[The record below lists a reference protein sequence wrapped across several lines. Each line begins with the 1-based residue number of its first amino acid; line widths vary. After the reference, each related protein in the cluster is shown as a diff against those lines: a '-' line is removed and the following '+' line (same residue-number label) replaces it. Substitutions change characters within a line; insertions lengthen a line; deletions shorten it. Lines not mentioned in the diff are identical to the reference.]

1 MGIMGDIL
9 DVTANGGREGIIVSA
24 ISRKA
29 NLSHYAVL
37 DKCEKLVEAG
47 LVESVKN
54 DRNRVF
60 QITEKG
66 LGFFQEFKR
75 FQSLVES
82 MNLRYWSQLTQ
93 LIEPIQSKKS
103 LGEEGILFV
112 RNDSIFDT
120 MVKVPL
126 LVASMIIVAALLPIQ
141 SSFSSPRD
149 LDLIIYPDGSTH
161 ISAEIDVDPFLTD
174 YKVNLFGNTVDNLVV
189 IGDDGFLLDFDII
202 DDTAIIE
209 TFGSSVIT
217 MEYDIHDLVSKQG
230 RLWTFSLDSPSDFTL
245 LLPKNSAIVGMTN
258 LPLNMEIVNEQNQ
271 LTLSSGSTEIDYFF
285 STNSISTPS
294 EEIKNKENNSL
305 NTIIAGIAG
314 GIIAIA
320 LVSIVVIARNRQKNN
335 KKIDEQII
343 EKTLTVQKNNIL
355 DLETIFKLKPDL
367 REDDK
372 ELVKF
377 IFENNGEVLE
387 SELRK
392 KFLQPRTTMWRAV
405 KRLEREGIIEIEKKD
420 LQNLVKLRKDME
432 EDNWKN

>member
-9 DVTANGGREGIIVSA
+9 DVTANGGRDGIIVSA

-75 FQSLVES
+75 FQNLVES
-82 MNLRYWSQLTQ
+82 MNLRYWSQLSL

-103 LGEEGILFV
+103 LGDEGILFV

-120 MVKVPL
+120 MVKLPL
-126 LVASMIIVAALLPIQ
+126 LVASMIIVAALMPIQ

-149 LDLIIYPDGSTH
+149 LDLIIYADGSTH
-161 ISAEIDVDPFLTD
+161 VSTEIDVDPFLTD
-174 YKVNLFGNTVDNLVV
+174 YEVNLFGNTIDNLVV
-189 IGDDGFLLDFDII
+189 IGDDGFLLDVDVIG
-202 DDTAIIE
+202 DTALIQ
-209 TFGSSVIT
+209 TFGSSVVTI
-217 MEYDIHDLVSKQG
+217 EYDIHDLVSKQG

-258 LPLNMEIVNEQNQ
+258 LPLNMEIINEQNQ

-285 STNSISTPS
+285 STNSISTPI
-294 EEIKNKENNSL
+294 EEIKNEEDNFL
-305 NTIIAGIAG
+305 YAIAG
-314 GIIAIA
+314 GIIAIV
-320 LVSIVVIARNRQKNN
+320 LVSIVIFVRNKQK
-335 KKIDEQII
+335 DV
-343 EKTLTVQKNNIL
+343 KTINEVVTIQKNNIL

-377 IFENNGEVLE
+377 IFDNNGEALE

-392 KFLQPRTTMWRAV
+392 NFLQPRTTMWRAV
-405 KRLEREGIIEIEKKD
+405 KRLEREGVIEIEKKD
-420 LQNLVKLRKDME
+420 LQNLVKLRKNME

>member
-1 MGIMGDIL
+1 MTL
-9 DVTANGGREGIIVSA
+9 
-24 ISRKA
+24 
-29 NLSHYAVL
+29 
-37 DKCEKLVEAG
+37 
-47 LVESVKN
+47 
-54 DRNRVF
+54 
-60 QITEKG
+60 
-66 LGFFQEFKR
+66 
-75 FQSLVES
+75 
-82 MNLRYWSQLTQ
+82 

-161 ISAEIDVDPFLTD
+161 ISTEIDVDPFLTD
-174 YKVNLFGNTVDNLVV
+174 YEVNLFGSTIDNLVV
-189 IGDDGFLLDFDII
+189 IGDDGFLLDVDII
-202 DDTAIIE
+202 DDTAIIQ

-258 LPLNMEIVNEQNQ
+258 LPLNMEIINEQNQ

-285 STNSISTPS
+285 STNSISNPN
-294 EEIKNKENNSL
+294 EEIKNEEDDSL
-305 NTIIAGIAG
+305 NTIIAGIVG

-320 LVSIVVIARNRQKNN
+320 LVSIVVIARNRQKNI

-343 EKTLTVQKNNIL
+343 EKTVTVQKNNIL
-355 DLETIFKLKPDL
+355 DLEAIFKLKPDL

-377 IFENNGEVLE
+377 IFDNNGEVLE

-432 EDNWKN
+432 EDN

>member
-9 DVTANGGREGIIVSA
+9 DVTANGGRDGIIVSA

-47 LVESVKN
+47 LVESIKN

-75 FQSLVES
+75 FQNLVES
-82 MNLRYWSQLTQ
+82 MNLRYWSTLNL
-93 LIEPIQSKKS
+93 LIEPIQLKKS
-103 LGEEGILFV
+103 LGDEGILFV

-141 SSFSSPRD
+141 SSFSTPRD

-161 ISAEIDVDPFLTD
+161 ISTEIDVDPFLTD
-174 YKVNLFGNTVDNLVV
+174 YKVNLFGSTIDNLVV
-189 IGDDGFLLDFDII
+189 IGDSGFLLDVDVIG
-202 DDTAIIE
+202 DTALIQ

-217 MEYDIHDLVSKQG
+217 IEYDIHDLVSKQG

-258 LPLNMEIVNEQNQ
+258 LPLNMEIINEQNQ

-285 STNSISTPS
+285 SINTISNTT
-294 EEIKNKENNSL
+294 EEIVNEEDNSS
-305 NTIIAGIAG
+305 NIIIVGIIG
-314 GIIAIA
+314 GIIVITLISVIIIAKNKQKNVKAIDE
-320 LVSIVVIARNRQKNN
+320 VVPIQKNN
-335 KKIDEQII
+335 
-343 EKTLTVQKNNIL
+343 TL
-355 DLETIFKLKPDL
+355 DLETIFKLKPNL

-372 ELVKF
+372 ELIKF
-377 IFENNGEVLE
+377 IFDNNGEALE

-392 KFLQPRTTMWRAV
+392 NFLQPRTTMWRAV
-405 KRLEREGIIEIEKKD
+405 KRLEREGVIEIEKKD
-420 LQNLVKLRKDME
+420 LQNLVKLRKSME
-432 EDNWKN
+432 EDNW

>member
-9 DVTANGGREGIIVSA
+9 DVTANGGRDGIIVSA

-54 DRNRVF
+54 NRNRVF

-75 FQSLVES
+75 FQTLVES
-82 MNLRYWSQLTQ
+82 MNLRYWSPLSL

-126 LVASMIIVAALLPIQ
+126 LVASMIIVAALMPIQ
-141 SSFSSPRD
+141 SSFSTPRD

-161 ISAEIDVDPFLTD
+161 ISTEIDVDPFLTD
-174 YKVNLFGNTVDNLVV
+174 YEVNLFGSTIDNLVV
-189 IGDDGFLLDFDII
+189 IGDSGFLLDVDVI
-202 DDTAIIE
+202 DDTALIQ

-217 MEYDIHDLVSKQG
+217 IEYDIHDLVSKQG

-258 LPLNMEIVNEQNQ
+258 LPLNMEIINEQNQ

-285 STNSISTPS
+285 SINTISSTT
-294 EEIKNKENNSL
+294 EEIVNEEDNSS
-305 NTIIAGIAG
+305 NIIIV
-314 GIIAIA
+314 GIISGIIVIA
-320 LVSIVVIARNRQKNN
+320 LVSVIIIAKNKQKNV
-335 KKIDEQII
+335 KTIDEVVTIP
-343 EKTLTVQKNNIL
+343 KNNIL

-372 ELVKF
+372 ELIKF
-377 IFENNGEVLE
+377 IFDNNGEALE

-392 KFLQPRTTMWRAV
+392 NFLQPRTTMWRAV
-405 KRLEREGIIEIEKKD
+405 KRLEREGVIEIEKKD
-420 LQNLVKLRKDME
+420 LQNLVKLRKSME